1 MAMKMFRNP
10 QFGRMNASFQSQM
23 MISNGMKVIIHTSMM
38 SALEA
43 KVEDDE
49 DDNIV
54 MFQNGSN
61 FHDECARS

>member
-23 MISNGMKVIIHTSMM
+23 MISNRMKVIIHTFMM

-49 DDNIV
+49 DDN
-54 MFQNGSN
+54 M
-61 FHDECARS
+61 